1 MKTTSLHP
9 LRIVRCQ
16 NNLTTVRLA
25 EEAKV
30 GASTIWRAEH
40 SYAVNAESRR
50 RLCEY
55 FGLTSQELGL
65 LNPLRKSSG
74 ELENRPEQFDEQLYP
89 VTRKEGSSIT
99 PDSPMDAPDK
109 AGTWL
114 LSEAKQ
120 IATLFDAS
128 WTLDTAL
135 ETLRIVLLSMQD
147 MPSEIRQCLLQS
159 GMTINT
165 KHITE
170 EKRRQLTDALDKSIK
185 HSWQIFHTSS
195 PRHVTILGHALLQM
209 VQQTHTFLQPDSRHG
224 FYSTIYNLIGSGFYF
239 QNEYEAAR
247 QAHTNA
253 YRAALEGHDIWNQA
267 QSLNWQAIISN
278 AYGHHREA
286 IYYIED
292 ALSLLKEKNEAEH
305 LRLRGH
311 LLANWAYNASMLGE
325 QSSVAENLEAS
336 GIFTEHLDPNEEFDL
351 VRWHQMAGECMVINQ
366 QYTQA
371 IHHLNQSLEQLP
383 PQWLERRILTL
394 IPLAKAYA
402 HKRERDASIAVAKQ
416 AVTAI
421 DTVSSVML
429 QQRFAEY
436 LHILHDA
443 FPHDKQ
449 VSEFVTSIK

>member
-1 MKTTSLHP
+1 MRKTSPHP

-55 FGLTSQELGL
+55 FGMTSQELGL

-74 ELENRPEQFDEQLYP
+74 ELETLP
-89 VTRKEGSSIT
+89 GSLDQSYHVSLEDGNHIT
-99 PDSPMDAPDK
+99 SGTSLHVQDQ
-109 AGTWL
+109 AGAWL
-114 LSEAKQ
+114 LLEAKQ

-135 ETLRIVLLSMQD
+135 EALRIVLQGMQE

-159 GMTINT
+159 GIDSNI
-165 KHITE
+165 KHISE
-170 EKRRQLTDALDKSIK
+170 EKKVQLTAALDKSIK

-209 VQQTHTFLQPDSRHG
+209 VQQTHAFLQPDSRQG
-224 FYSTIYNLIGSGFYF
+224 FYSTIYNLIGSGLYF

-278 AYGHHREA
+278 AYGHHYEA
-286 IYYIED
+286 IHYIQD
-292 ALSLLKEKNEAEH
+292 ALSLLKERNEAEY
-305 LRLRGH
+305 LRLRAH
-311 LLANWAYNASMLGE
+311 LLANWAYNASRLGE
-325 QSSVAENLEAS
+325 LSSVAENLEVS
-336 GIFTEHLDPNEEFDL
+336 GTFIEHLDQNEEFDF
-351 VRWHQMAGECMVINQ
+351 VRWHQMAGDCMLMNQ
-366 QYTQA
+366 QYSQA
-371 IHHLNQSLEQLP
+371 IYHLNRSLEQLP
-383 PQWLERRILTL
+383 PEWLERRILTL

-402 HKRERDASIAVAKQ
+402 HQRERDASIAIAHQ
-416 AVTAI
+416 AASAI

-436 LHILHDA
+436 LHILQDT

-449 VSEFVTSIK
+449 VNEFMISIK